1 MHKKVKHKTVW
12 EKHGESGNPAFFS
25 LPFQSLTSPRAV
37 TSPQPCRGTTQ
48 SCTASWRCLKAKVS
62 RAGKDAGGLRYEDG
76 DCWGLLSQQAA
87 TGAGSRGEMW
97 EREKKDFLL
106 AA

>member
-1 MHKKVKHKTVW
+1 M
-12 EKHGESGNPAFFS
+12 
-25 LPFQSLTSPRAV
+25 
-37 TSPQPCRGTTQ
+37 
-48 SCTASWRCLKAKVS
+48 VS
-62 RAGKDAGGLRYEDG
+62 RAGKDAGGLCYEDG

>member
-1 MHKKVKHKTVW
+1 MHKNVKHKMVW
-12 EKHGESGNPAFFS
+12 EKHRESGNPAFFS

-37 TSPQPCRGTTQ
+37 TSLQPCSGTTQ
-48 SCTASWRCLKAKVS
+48 SCTASWWCLKAKVS
-62 RAGKDAGGLRYEDG
+62 RAGKDAGGLCYEDG
-76 DCWGLLSQQAA
+76 DCWGRLSQQAA

-97 EREKKDFLL
+97 ERGKKDFLL